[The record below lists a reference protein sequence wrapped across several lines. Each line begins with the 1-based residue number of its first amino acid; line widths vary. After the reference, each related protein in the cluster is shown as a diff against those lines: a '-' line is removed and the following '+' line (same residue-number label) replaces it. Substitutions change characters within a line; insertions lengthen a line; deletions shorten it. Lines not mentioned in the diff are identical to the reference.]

1 MYKTQVPTE
10 NPVGACVFGYFV
22 SSNENLQKISLY
34 ISAKALYN
42 V

>member
-1 MYKTQVPTE
+1 MYKNISPD
-10 NPVGACVFGYFV
+10 GKSRRACVFGYFV
-22 SSNENLQKISLY
+22 SSDENLQKISLY